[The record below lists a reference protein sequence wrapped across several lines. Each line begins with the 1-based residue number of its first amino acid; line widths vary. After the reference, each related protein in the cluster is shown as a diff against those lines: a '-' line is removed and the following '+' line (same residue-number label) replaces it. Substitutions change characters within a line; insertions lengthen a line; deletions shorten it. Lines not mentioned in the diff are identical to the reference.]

1 METMKQV
8 LRLLLKGIRRSHWLE
23 LNFFT
28 ESQQTRLKSKVDSLT
43 LEFHLPRNWEK
54 EIRFYM

>member
-1 METMKQV
+1 MKQV

-54 EIRFYM
+54 EMRALN